1 MGQALPQVSLALLG
15 AVTLDRLGLGS
26 TILLPVAGMVGAPLA
41 SAVAADLAVLRIES
55 KFLVAV
61 LATAL
66 LLTCFARTRG
76 LLRVKAGQCEFSVAE
91 TATPLAHSFRVSG
104 PPRSWEP
111 WQTEFAAEGQTA
123 R

>member
-1 MGQALPQVSLALLG
+1 
-15 AVTLDRLGLGS
+15 
-26 TILLPVAGMVGAPLA
+26 MVGAPLA

-76 LLRVKAGQCEFSVAE
+76 LLRVKTGRCEFFVAE
-91 TATPLAHSFRVSG
+91 TATPLLAHSFRVRVLN
-104 PPRSWEP
+104 RSWEP
-111 WQTEFAAEGQTA
+111 FQAEFAGRHRLDEKLSTGKEQTA
-123 R
+123 NRPTGCGRWVTRLNGLAG